1 MRLPPR
7 FATWPMAEKSDMFWC
22 ADERKAELMAENVVI
37 EILRELQAGLSG
49 LQADMAGLR
58 ADMAALKHDIA
69 GLKADVTGLKNDI
82 ERARVTAGE
91 IRGWR
96 G

>member
-1 MRLPPR
+1 MV
-7 FATWPMAEKSDMFWC
+7 EKSDMFWW

-49 LQADMAGLR
+49 LQADIAGLR
-58 ADMAALKHDIA
+58 ADMAGLKHDIA

>member
-1 MRLPPR
+1 
-7 FATWPMAEKSDMFWC
+7 
-22 ADERKAELMAENVVI
+22 MAENVVI
-37 EILRELQAGLSG
+37 EILRGLQASM
-49 LQADMAGLR
+49 QADMAGLR
-58 ADMAALKHDIA
+58 ADMAELKRDIA
-69 GLKADVTGLKNDI
+69 GLKADVTGFKNDI